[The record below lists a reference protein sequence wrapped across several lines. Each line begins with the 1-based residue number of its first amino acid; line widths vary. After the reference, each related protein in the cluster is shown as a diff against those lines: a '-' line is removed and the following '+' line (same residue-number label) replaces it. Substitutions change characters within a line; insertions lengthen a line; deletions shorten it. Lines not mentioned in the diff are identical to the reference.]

1 MDIYLAYYGGKQSMT
16 RAQMKQA
23 SKDQLRGNWGWAI
36 CLTIFAWLFNAII
49 MDINRWIWTG
59 KDFTYSILRYNNET
73 LIQGYKPGYDLSKF
87 IVGLITG
94 LVLWGVAYTILDFVE
109 TGNMETW
116 YTGIF
121 SAYSNGRFK
130 NSLCTLFMV
139 NIFTAL
145 WTILFI
151 IPGIIKGY
159 SYAMTPYI
167 LKDKFAAGQTDIGAT
182 EAITESRHLM
192 DGHKMDLFVL
202 DLSFI
207 GWGLLGIITFGIG
220 FIWIVPYYRQTKA
233 NFYHSLVANN

>member
-1 MDIYLAYYGGKQSMT
+1 MT
-16 RAQMKQA
+16 RVQMKQA

-36 CLTIFAWLFNAII
+36 CLTIFAWLFNAVIL
-49 MDINRWIWTG
+49 DINRWIWTG
-59 KDFTYSILRYNNET
+59 KDFTYSILRYNNEAI
-73 LIQGYKPGYDLSKF
+73 IQGYKPGYDLSTF
-87 IVGLITG
+87 IVSLIGG
-94 LVLWGVAYTILDFVE
+94 LVLWGVAYTILDFIE
-109 TGNMETW
+109 TGKKEHW
-116 YTGIF
+116 YAGIF

-130 NSLCTLFMV
+130 NSLFTLFMT
-139 NIFTAL
+139 NLFITL
-145 WTILFI
+145 WLFAFI
-151 IPGIIKGY
+151 IPAFIKGY

-207 GWGLLGIITFGIG
+207 SWGLLGIITCGIG

-233 NFYHSLVANN
+233 NFYRLLVANN

>member
-1 MDIYLAYYGGKQSMT
+1 M
-16 RAQMKQA
+16 
-23 SKDQLRGNWGWAI
+23 
-36 CLTIFAWLFNAII
+36 
-49 MDINRWIWTG
+49 
-59 KDFTYSILRYNNET
+59 
-73 LIQGYKPGYDLSKF
+73 PGYDLSKF

-220 FIWIVPYYRQTKA
+220 FIWIVSYYRQTKA
-233 NFYHSLVANN
+233 NFYRSLVANN

>member
-1 MDIYLAYYGGKQSMT
+1 MT

-36 CLTIFAWLFNAII
+36 YLTIFAWLFNAII
-49 MDINRWIWTG
+49 MDINRQIWTG

-207 GWGLLGIITFGIG
+207 GWGLLGIITCGIG
-220 FIWIVPYYRQTKA
+220 FIWITPYYRQTKT

>member
-1 MDIYLAYYGGKQSMT
+1 MT

-49 MDINRWIWTG
+49 MDINRQILTG

-207 GWGLLGIITFGIG
+207 GWGLLGIITCGIG
-220 FIWIVPYYRQTKA
+220 FIWITPYYRQTKT

>member
-1 MDIYLAYYGGKQSMT
+1 
-16 RAQMKQA
+16 
-23 SKDQLRGNWGWAI
+23 
-36 CLTIFAWLFNAII
+36 

-59 KDFTYSILRYNNET
+59 KYFTYSILRYNNET

-207 GWGLLGIITFGIG
+207 GWGLLGIITCGIG
-220 FIWIVPYYRQTKA
+220 FIWITPYYRQTKT

>member
-1 MDIYLAYYGGKQSMT
+1 
-16 RAQMKQA
+16 
-23 SKDQLRGNWGWAI
+23 
-36 CLTIFAWLFNAII
+36 
-49 MDINRWIWTG
+49 
-59 KDFTYSILRYNNET
+59 
-73 LIQGYKPGYDLSKF
+73 
-87 IVGLITG
+87 
-94 LVLWGVAYTILDFVE
+94 
-109 TGNMETW
+109 METW

-233 NFYHSLVANN
+233 NFYRSLVANN

>member
-1 MDIYLAYYGGKQSMT
+1 MT
-16 RAQMKQA
+16 RAQLKQA
-23 SKDQLRGNWGWAI
+23 SKAQLRGNWGWAI

-49 MDINRWIWTG
+49 MDINRQIWTG

-207 GWGLLGIITFGIG
+207 GWGLLGIITCGIG
-220 FIWIVPYYRQTKA
+220 FIWITPYYRQTKT

>member
-1 MDIYLAYYGGKQSMT
+1 
-16 RAQMKQA
+16 
-23 SKDQLRGNWGWAI
+23 
-36 CLTIFAWLFNAII
+36 
-49 MDINRWIWTG
+49 
-59 KDFTYSILRYNNET
+59 
-73 LIQGYKPGYDLSKF
+73 
-87 IVGLITG
+87 
-94 LVLWGVAYTILDFVE
+94 
-109 TGNMETW
+109 
-116 YTGIF
+116 
-121 SAYSNGRFK
+121 
-130 NSLCTLFMV
+130 MV

-207 GWGLLGIITFGIG
+207 GWGLLGIITCGIG
-220 FIWIVPYYRQTKA
+220 FIWITPYYRQTKT
-233 NFYHSLVANN
+233 NFYRSLVANN

>member
-1 MDIYLAYYGGKQSMT
+1 
-16 RAQMKQA
+16 
-23 SKDQLRGNWGWAI
+23 
-36 CLTIFAWLFNAII
+36 
-49 MDINRWIWTG
+49 
-59 KDFTYSILRYNNET
+59 
-73 LIQGYKPGYDLSKF
+73 
-87 IVGLITG
+87 
-94 LVLWGVAYTILDFVE
+94 LWGVAYTILDFVE

-207 GWGLLGIITFGIG
+207 GWGLLGIITCGIG
-220 FIWIVPYYRQTKA
+220 FIWITPYYRQTKT

>member
-1 MDIYLAYYGGKQSMT
+1 
-16 RAQMKQA
+16 
-23 SKDQLRGNWGWAI
+23 
-36 CLTIFAWLFNAII
+36 
-49 MDINRWIWTG
+49 
-59 KDFTYSILRYNNET
+59 
-73 LIQGYKPGYDLSKF
+73 
-87 IVGLITG
+87 
-94 LVLWGVAYTILDFVE
+94 
-109 TGNMETW
+109 METW

-192 DGHKMDLFVL
+192 DGHKMD
-202 DLSFI
+202 
-207 GWGLLGIITFGIG
+207 
-220 FIWIVPYYRQTKA
+220 
-233 NFYHSLVANN
+233 

>member
-1 MDIYLAYYGGKQSMT
+1 MT

-207 GWGLLGIITFGIG
+207 G
-220 FIWIVPYYRQTKA
+220 
-233 NFYHSLVANN
+233 FYLF

>member
-1 MDIYLAYYGGKQSMT
+1 
-16 RAQMKQA
+16 
-23 SKDQLRGNWGWAI
+23 
-36 CLTIFAWLFNAII
+36 

-207 GWGLLGIITFGIG
+207 GWGLLGIITCGIG
-220 FIWIVPYYRQTKA
+220 FIWITPYYRQTKT

>member
-1 MDIYLAYYGGKQSMT
+1 
-16 RAQMKQA
+16 
-23 SKDQLRGNWGWAI
+23 
-36 CLTIFAWLFNAII
+36 
-49 MDINRWIWTG
+49 
-59 KDFTYSILRYNNET
+59 
-73 LIQGYKPGYDLSKF
+73 
-87 IVGLITG
+87 
-94 LVLWGVAYTILDFVE
+94 
-109 TGNMETW
+109 
-116 YTGIF
+116 
-121 SAYSNGRFK
+121 
-130 NSLCTLFMV
+130 MV

-151 IPGIIKGY
+151 IPGFIKGY

-220 FIWIVPYYRQTKA
+220 FIWIVPSYRQTKA
-233 NFYHSLVANN
+233 NFYRSLVANN

>member
-1 MDIYLAYYGGKQSMT
+1 
-16 RAQMKQA
+16 
-23 SKDQLRGNWGWAI
+23 
-36 CLTIFAWLFNAII
+36 
-49 MDINRWIWTG
+49 MDINRQIWTG

-207 GWGLLGIITFGIG
+207 GWSLLGIITCGIG
-220 FIWIVPYYRQTKA
+220 FIWITPYYRQTKT

>member
-1 MDIYLAYYGGKQSMT
+1 
-16 RAQMKQA
+16 
-23 SKDQLRGNWGWAI
+23 
-36 CLTIFAWLFNAII
+36 
-49 MDINRWIWTG
+49 MDINRQIWTG
-59 KDFTYSILRYNNET
+59 KDFTYSILLYNNET

-207 GWGLLGIITFGIG
+207 GWGLLGIITCGIG
-220 FIWIVPYYRQTKA
+220 FIWITPYYRQTKT

>member
-1 MDIYLAYYGGKQSMT
+1 MT

-49 MDINRWIWTG
+49 MDINRQIWTG
-59 KDFTYSILRYNNET
+59 KYFTYSILRYNNET

-207 GWGLLGIITFGIG
+207 GWGLLGIITCGVG
-220 FIWIVPYYRQTKA
+220 FIWITPYYRQTKT

>member
-1 MDIYLAYYGGKQSMT
+1 
-16 RAQMKQA
+16 
-23 SKDQLRGNWGWAI
+23 
-36 CLTIFAWLFNAII
+36 

-207 GWGLLGIITFGIG
+207 GWGLLGIITCGVG
-220 FIWIVPYYRQTKA
+220 FIWITPYYRQTKT

>member
-1 MDIYLAYYGGKQSMT
+1 MT

-36 CLTIFAWLFNAII
+36 CLTIFAQLFNAII
-49 MDINRWIWTG
+49 MDINRQIWTG

-207 GWGLLGIITFGIG
+207 GWGLLGIITCGIG
-220 FIWIVPYYRQTKA
+220 FIWITPYYRQTKT

>member
-1 MDIYLAYYGGKQSMT
+1 MT

-145 WTILFI
+145 WTILCHDAI
-151 IPGIIKGY
+151 YLKG
-159 SYAMTPYI
+159 
-167 LKDKFAAGQTDIGAT
+167 
-182 EAITESRHLM
+182 
-192 DGHKMDLFVL
+192 
-202 DLSFI
+202 
-207 GWGLLGIITFGIG
+207 
-220 FIWIVPYYRQTKA
+220 
-233 NFYHSLVANN
+233 

>member
-1 MDIYLAYYGGKQSMT
+1 MT

-220 FIWIVPYYRQTKA
+220 FIGLLLTTVKPRLISIVP
-233 NFYHSLVANN
+233 

>member
-1 MDIYLAYYGGKQSMT
+1 
-16 RAQMKQA
+16 
-23 SKDQLRGNWGWAI
+23 
-36 CLTIFAWLFNAII
+36 
-49 MDINRWIWTG
+49 MDINRQIWTG

-233 NFYHSLVANN
+233 NFYRSLVANN

>member
-1 MDIYLAYYGGKQSMT
+1 MT

-36 CLTIFAWLFNAII
+36 CLTIFAQLFNAII
-49 MDINRWIWTG
+49 MDINRQIWTG

-167 LKDKFAAGQTDIGAT
+167 LKDKFAAEQTDIGAT

-233 NFYHSLVANN
+233 NFYRSLVANN

>member
-1 MDIYLAYYGGKQSMT
+1 MT

-73 LIQGYKPGYDLSKF
+73 LIQGYKPGYDLE
-87 IVGLITG
+87 ICVGLITG
-94 LVLWGVAYTILDFVE
+94 LVYGGVVYYQISLKQE
-109 TGNMETW
+109 METW
-116 YTGIF
+116 YWYF
-121 SAYSNGRFK
+121 SACNGRFRAVYVL
-130 NSLCTLFMV
+130 SSWLYFYCV
-139 NIFTAL
+139 

-159 SYAMTPYI
+159 SCAMTPYI

-207 GWGLLGIITFGIG
+207 GWGLLGIITCGIG
-220 FIWIVPYYRQTKA
+220 FIWITPYYRQTKT

>member
-1 MDIYLAYYGGKQSMT
+1 MT

-49 MDINRWIWTG
+49 MDINRQIWTG

-94 LVLWGVAYTILDFVE
+94 LVLQGVAYTILDFVE

-207 GWGLLGIITFGIG
+207 GWGLLGIITCGIG
-220 FIWIVPYYRQTKA
+220 FIWITPYYRQTKT

>member
-1 MDIYLAYYGGKQSMT
+1 MT

-36 CLTIFAWLFNAII
+36 CLTIFAWLFNAVI

-59 KDFTYSILRYNNET
+59 KDFSYTVLHYNRET
-73 LIQGYKPGYDLSKF
+73 LIEGYKPGYNISEI

-94 LVLWGVAYTILDFVE
+94 LILWGVAYTILDFIE
-109 TGNMETW
+109 TGKMEAW

-130 NSLCTLFMV
+130 NSLFTLFMV

-145 WTILFI
+145 WTILLI

-167 LKDKFAAGQTDIGAT
+167 LKDKFAAGQADIGAT

-233 NFYHSLVANN
+233 NFYRSLVANN

>member
-1 MDIYLAYYGGKQSMT
+1 
-16 RAQMKQA
+16 
-23 SKDQLRGNWGWAI
+23 
-36 CLTIFAWLFNAII
+36 
-49 MDINRWIWTG
+49 MDINRQIWTG

-121 SAYSNGRFK
+121 SAYINGRFK

-207 GWGLLGIITFGIG
+207 GWGLLGIITCGIG
-220 FIWIVPYYRQTKA
+220 FIWITPYYRQTKT